1 MKIGRRIFFELAT
14 GNVILDKG
22 EMQGSVVPT
31 TIAQDIQNFTILSSR
46 NRDSYDSIELGFG
59 EFGQDF
65 AACNGYRVNPET
77 RSLEFTYPDP
87 TAPIEPLTFQKPLTA
102 QIDELKRE
110 NSDLTLQMI
119 DLFEQLLDKG
129 VL

>member
-1 MKIGRRIFFELAT
+1 MKIGRRIFYDLLT
-14 GNVILDKG
+14 GNIILDKG

-46 NRDSYDSIELGFG
+46 NRDSYDSIELRFG

-65 AACNGYRVNPET
+65 AACSGYRVNPET
-77 RSLEFTYPDP
+77 RSLEFSYPDP
-87 TAPIEPLTFQKPLTA
+87 TAPIEQLTFQKPLTA